1 MRDIVYVTFGASL
14 MGKGLLHICGH
25 LLHRELLL
33 SLTISRFGV
42 MQSIS
47 NVCVIP
53 QVNQMIY
60 EKQ

>member
-1 MRDIVYVTFGASL
+1 